1 VATSNLPTTGVVVSS
16 CTSGRERAVVL
27 STSVGTPGTLDPTLH
42 DRTWVLPNWY
52 CNSASSI
59 KLSAT
64 SLRLSNPRAA
74 VKNGE
79 SQVAN
84 FTAHATGWSNTTAR
98 VTTADQTTVGT
109 LAEYTGPAQ
118 PQLSSKTGTITLKV
132 DDFQVVGR
140 TIRSTPKLVAGNY
153 SARITI
159 TLGPGI

>member
-1 VATSNLPTTGVVVSS
+1 M
-16 CTSGRERAVVL
+16 VL
-27 STSVGTPGTLDPTLH
+27 STSVATPGTLDPTLH

-64 SLRLSNPRAA
+64 SLRLSNPRAT

-79 SQVAN
+79 SQAAN
-84 FTAHATGWSNTTAR
+84 FTAYATGWSAATAR

-109 LAEYTGPAQ
+109 SAEYTGPTQ
-118 PQLSSKTGTITLKV
+118 SQLSSKTGTITLKV

-140 TIRSTPKLVAGNY
+140 TAKMTPKLIAGDY